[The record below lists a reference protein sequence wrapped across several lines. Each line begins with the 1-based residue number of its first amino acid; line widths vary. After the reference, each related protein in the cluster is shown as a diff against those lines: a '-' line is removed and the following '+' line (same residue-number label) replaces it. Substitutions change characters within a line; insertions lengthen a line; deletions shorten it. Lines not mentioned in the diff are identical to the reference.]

1 MSEQQICGSGFIFTH
16 SDPCLNCSLMLI
28 HGVLALNILTSV
40 IKQVCF
46 VSSV

>member
-1 MSEQQICGSGFIFTH
+1 MSEHQICGLCCIFTR
-16 SDPCLNCSLMLI
+16 SDPCRNSSLMLI

-40 IKQVCF
+40 IEQVCF